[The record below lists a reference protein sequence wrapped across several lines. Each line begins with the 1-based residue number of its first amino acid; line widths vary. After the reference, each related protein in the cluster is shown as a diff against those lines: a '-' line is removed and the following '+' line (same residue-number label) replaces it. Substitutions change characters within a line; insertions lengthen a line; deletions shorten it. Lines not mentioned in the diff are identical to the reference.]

1 MLENDNQN
9 SLTIEIL
16 TEEQKTFI
24 LNNWDKMG
32 LIDIVKHLSGDAK
45 ADGRHKLGRLVR
57 EFLANRSLK
66 VNTTKVP
73 KKGEFILDDSQKEFI
88 ANNADKMKI
97 TEIINL
103 LFPNEKKSTLSSEGR
118 AIISYIKEIKPEL
131 ISKYDEPVEEEEIE
145 IPKSVYRVAALINKY
160 VQNPKN
166 ENLALMDPNKLTG
179 PEERC
184 ARFLLSYLK
193 IPRFEYQANQ
203 YKLAIDRNLFVSTFV
218 RYLWN
223 KPDTPQEEL
232 DQFIAL
238 ASEVVT
244 TSQIERSI
252 QRMEAQIE
260 MEFEANS
267 KVSIS
272 IIDYINEMRE
282 KLDKSKERQKKLY
295 DTLVGS
301 RSKRLD
307 GKMQENASVWN
318 LVEAFQN
325 EKKRTE
331 LLELAEKQKKA
342 EEKDLEAL
350 NSMDAVIALLAGVS
364 KDEFLN

>member
-1 MLENDNQN
+1 MLQSDNQN

-350 NSMDAVIALLAGVS
+350 SNMDAVVALICGVS
-364 KDEFLN
+364 KDEFLH